1 VPSIGNRLCDVGRV
15 EASAAATESARRHAF
30 GLRRLSSSN
39 VAMLSAR
46 GTPMRV
52 SENKWRDEI
61 RGHYAIGKT
70 AAIPSSGDRPSDHLY
85 LDARNDNAGLD
96 LWHD

>member
-1 VPSIGNRLCDVGRV
+1 LIGVAFLRFGMDSPEECLR
-15 EASAAATESARRHAF
+15 SATACAMSAGSRPALRPTESARRHAF

-52 SENKWRDEI
+52 GENKWRDEI

-70 AAIPSSGDRPSDHLY
+70 AAIPCVG
-85 LDARNDNAGLD
+85 
-96 LWHD
+96 